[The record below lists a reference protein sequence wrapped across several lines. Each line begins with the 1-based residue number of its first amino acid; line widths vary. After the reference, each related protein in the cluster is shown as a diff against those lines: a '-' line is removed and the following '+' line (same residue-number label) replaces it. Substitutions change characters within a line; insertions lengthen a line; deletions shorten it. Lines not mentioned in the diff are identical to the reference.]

1 MGTLKEMLSA
11 DRFAAETGVELLEI
25 SPGYAKAR
33 MKVTEKHLN
42 ARGVC
47 QGGALFTLADLAF
60 AAVANSRGRLTLSLN
75 ANITFLRAIS
85 EGYVYAEATE
95 TFNHGRVPFIEVRL
109 VDEQQQLIAVL
120 TSSGYRKSEELNID
134 ELE

>member
-1 MGTLKEMLSA
+1 MRL
-11 DRFAAETGVELLEI
+11 RLEWNYWK
-25 SPGYAKAR
+25 SVR
-33 MKVTEKHLN
+33 DKHLN
-42 ARGVC
+42 AGGVC

>member
-1 MGTLKEMLSA
+1 MWKLNWTELGIDLDRLKEVLTYDAAQPMIFSSGFFLLLFLGFSLVPYLASYSA
-11 DRFAAETGVELLEI
+11 
-25 SPGYAKAR
+25 
-33 MKVTEKHLN
+33 
-42 ARGVC
+42 
-47 QGGALFTLADLAF
+47 ALAPT
-60 AAVANSRGRLTLSLN
+60 SRGRLTLSLN

>member
-42 ARGVC
+42 AGGVC
-47 QGGALFTLADLAF
+47 QGGALFTF